1 MSETWQ
7 PPHVVKVRLI
17 GEQADIDAVTAA
29 LDSSPGTKVIDH
41 SSGARPNRY
50 DPGVRVYLTVRV
62 GEGQAP

>member
-7 PPHVVKVRLI
+7 PAHVVKVRLI
-17 GEQADIDAVTAA
+17 GESADIDSMVEALGNSEAVE
-29 LDSSPGTKVIDH
+29 LIDR
-41 SSGARPNRY
+41 SGDRPNRY